1 MRKVTSYSFYEWD
14 LMNDKERE
22 EKSHIIDLLLLDYI
36 HMNDLFL
43 DLGNKFSDKSFY
55 ENELLEVQ
63 GQLNSLEVTFLLGE
77 VFDLEHQSLL
87 EDIAYEILTTTH
99 GSELSVSER
108 AKLIITAWLKALLA
122 LKGGFLKLD

>member
-36 HMNDLFL
+36 HINDLFL

>member
-36 HMNDLFL
+36 HLNDLFL

-87 EDIAYEILTTTH
+87 EDIAYEILTSTH

>member
-14 LMNDKERE
+14 LMNEKERE

-87 EDIAYEILTTTH
+87 EDIAYEILTSTH

>member
-36 HMNDLFL
+36 HINDLFL

-99 GSELSVSER
+99 GSELSASER